1 MLGRGIVAT
10 IALLLAR
17 DASAQC
23 TIARQRVEV
32 GMLSTAYIAN
42 ALVGARGDS

>member
-17 DASAQC
+17 ASAQC